1 MDRIAEK
8 YLEGLDTEYSYRLA
22 KRMEEHRTNPVL
34 GYRTAGSAAEIA
46 TGDMLA
52 AEMRRLG
59 FSKVWKDAIQV
70 DAWEFKKAELC
81 YEDENGVRKTLQLGA
96 YQTTMVTDGPKE
108 YILVYAGK
116 GTEQDYRELD
126 VKGKLVLVDI
136 NQRDEWWI
144 NYPVYQAYL
153 KGAAAVLAAQTGGYG
168 EVDKAA
174 LNAQDIAGSPEAAAF
189 SVSQEDAEGLKRAMA
204 SQGEIKVVFDADTRV
219 ERDRTTYNIIG
230 EITGK
235 NPERKIMLSAHY
247 DSYFDGFQDDN
258 TAISMMLG
266 MGKAL
271 IETGWQPQNTILF
284 CAMAAEEWGVADSQF
299 DWSTG
304 AYEQVFTVHP
314 EWRGKVIA
322 DLNFELPALAH
333 GTRARI
339 RSTYEYVD
347 FLEHFLEELPELT
360 QGYPEE
366 TRVTAPIET
375 WSDDFSIAIAGIPSM
390 VNDFTGGSFMETH
403 YHSQFDNDN
412 FYDKDVYRM
421 HHELFGLLLLAIDRT
436 KIVPLNFARVFE
448 KAKEA
453 LDLEWCEE
461 LGADGAGLREELTR
475 AAETAEKVYAAV
487 ERCNRRNAEQIISA
501 EQTTAAEQATGTGQ
515 AAGAGQTSDAERAI
529 GAEQIADAEQ
539 ATGTGLATNA
549 GQTALLE
556 QNLLALFAKVQDE
569 FVRIDWYGNVLFPHA
584 VLQQSLDL
592 LTGAADSLRRG
603 DLSAAL
609 RKIYEV
615 DNNRYAFMFEEE
627 VYRHFTSYVLEQPK
641 DRLKWGY
648 GRIEGY
654 VNLFGIVKGLLRKK
668 EAEAGAGYEG
678 EIAFLDQAVAN
689 QKQLYRRRIGE
700 LREAVRSM
708 ESALEECLTLC
719 AR

>member
-1 MDRIAEK
+1 MMIVDRIAEK
-8 YLEGLDTEYSYRLA
+8 YLEVLDTEYSYRLA

-81 YEDENGVRKTLQLGA
+81 YEDENGIRKTLQLGA

-108 YILVYAGK
+108 YSLVYAGK
-116 GTEQDYRELD
+116 GTEQDYRGLD
-126 VKGKLVLVDI
+126 VTGKLVLVDI

-174 LNAQDIAGSPEAAAF
+174 LNAQDIAGPPEAAAF
-189 SVSQEDAEGLKRAMA
+189 SVSQKDAEELKRVLT
-204 SQGEIKVVFDADTRV
+204 SRGEAKVVFDADTRV
-219 ERDRTTYNIIG
+219 ERDKTTYNIIG

-266 MGKAL
+266 IGKAM

-461 LGADGAGLREELTR
+461 LGADGAGLQEELTR

-487 ERCNRRNAEQIISA
+487 ERCNCRSAEQII
-501 EQTTAAEQATGTGQ
+501 
-515 AAGAGQTSDAERAI
+515 
-529 GAEQIADAEQ
+529 
-539 ATGTGLATNA
+539 NA
-549 GQTALLE
+549 GQTADAEQTAPLE
-556 QNLLALFAKVQDE
+556 QKLLALFAKVQDE

-603 DLSAAL
+603 NLSAAL

-654 VNLFGIVKGLLRKK
+654 VNLFGIVKSLLRKK
-668 EAEAGAGYEG
+668 ETGADAGAGYEG
-678 EIAFLDQAVAN
+678 EIAFLDHAVAN

-700 LREAVRSM
+700 LREAVRCM
-708 ESALEECLTLC
+708 ESSLEECLTLC
-719 AR
+719 AG

>member
-1 MDRIAEK
+1 MMIVDRIAEK
-8 YLEGLDTEYSYRLA
+8 YLEVLDTEYSYRLA

-81 YEDENGVRKTLQLGA
+81 YEDENGIRKTLQLGA

-108 YILVYAGK
+108 YSLVYAGK
-116 GTEQDYRELD
+116 GTEQDYRGLD
-126 VKGKLVLVDI
+126 VTGKLVLVDI

-174 LNAQDIAGSPEAAAF
+174 LNAQDIAGPPEAAAF
-189 SVSQEDAEGLKRAMA
+189 SVSQKDAEELKRVLT
-204 SQGEIKVVFDADTRV
+204 SRGETKVVFDADTRV
-219 ERDRTTYNIIG
+219 ERDKTTYNIIG

-266 MGKAL
+266 MGKAM

-436 KIVPLNFARVFE
+436 EIVPLNFARVFE

-461 LGADGAGLREELTR
+461 LGADGAGLQEDLTR

-487 ERCNRRNAEQIISA
+487 ERCNRRNAEQIINA
-501 EQTTAAEQATGTGQ
+501 GTEQETVAEQATD
-515 AAGAGQTSDAERAI
+515 AGHTADE
-529 GAEQIADAEQ
+529 GARAEQ
-539 ATGTGLATNA
+539 AAP
-549 GQTALLE
+549 LE
-556 QNLLALFAKVQDE
+556 QKLLALFAKVQDE

-603 DLSAAL
+603 NLSAAL

-654 VNLFGIVKGLLRKK
+654 VNLFGIVKSLLRKK
-668 EAEAGAGYEG
+668 ETGADAGAGYEG
-678 EIAFLDQAVAN
+678 EIAFLDHAVAN

-700 LREAVRSM
+700 LREAVRCM
-708 ESALEECLTLC
+708 ESSLEECLTLC
-719 AR
+719 AG